1 MPNVDEIL
9 GGARD
14 AMTVKRVFG
23 DPIETDGVTVV
34 PVAKVAGG
42 GGGGGDSDHNGGA
55 GFGVMAKPAG
65 VYVIKDGEVTWK
77 PAIDVSRILLAAI
90 ALVSVWRRARR

>member
-14 AMTVKRVFG
+14 AMSVKRVFG

-42 GGGGGDSDHNGGA
+42 GGGGGDSDSNGGA

-77 PAIDVSRILLAAI
+77 PAIDVSRILLAAL
-90 ALVSVWRRARR
+90 ALLSVWRRARR